1 MEVLPP
7 EDPDEGFPTTNWED
21 EDKEGFFDMVRNWV
35 IEACKRI
42 LKECSCPECRGES
55 STHVNVV
62 QEDWEED
69 EGYQFTTFDLAP
81 LFVERMPIHIKGLCA
96 LAGCKGSEECMVL
109 MSPLVKT
116 IGRFALV
123 LEVRTLSYE
132 MERMAPTDKDG
143 WEKAEEEVHKIITK
157 AQALGI

>member
-1 MEVLPP
+1 
-7 EDPDEGFPTTNWED
+7 
-21 EDKEGFFDMVRNWV
+21 
-35 IEACKRI
+35 
-42 LKECSCPECRGES
+42 
-55 STHVNVV
+55 
-62 QEDWEED
+62 
-69 EGYQFTTFDLAP
+69 
-81 LFVERMPIHIKGLCA
+81 
-96 LAGCKGSEECMVL
+96 MVL